1 MDRNKF
7 LERLNSLIEKGRD
20 LANNSTSVRDY
31 DPLKYDIPH
40 YAKCHVWW
48 LSCLN
53 LIRSFFGADHHFYTT
68 FAKASGKWEKVLP
81 SGIKQGIG
89 YPREDMGRAY
99 AVLQYIKEEFEL
111 GLVADAKHLYEAD
124 LFSNLLDQA
133 FELAEKGYLV
143 GSAVYSRL
151 IIENFINDL
160 CRVKKVE
167 LDEKDKLPQ
176 KLTKLRKKGVFD
188 LPVERLIQGKYDVGT
203 YAVHGKEEFN
213 KYSKEDIIDLLQTI
227 RDKILTIR

>member
-1 MDRNKF
+1 M
-7 LERLNSLIEKGRD
+7 
-20 LANNSTSVRDY
+20 
-31 DPLKYDIPH
+31 
-40 YAKCHVWW
+40 
-48 LSCLN
+48 
-53 LIRSFFGADHHFYTT
+53 RSFFGADHHFYTN
-68 FAKASGKWEKVLP
+68 FKNADGQWKNVVAKDVRQP
-81 SGIKQGIG
+81 VR
-89 YPREDMGRAY
+89 YPRKDMVKAY
-99 AVLQYIKEEFEL
+99 AVLLYIKKEFEL
-111 GLVADAKHLYEAD
+111 GLVADTKHLYEAD

-143 GSAVYSRL
+143 GSAGYCRL

-167 LDEKDKLPQ
+167 LDEKDNLPR

-188 LPVERLIQGKYDVGT
+188 LPVERLIQGKYDIGT

-213 KYSKEDIIDLLQTI
+213 RYSKEEIIDLLQTV

>member
-1 MDRNKF
+1 MDRIQF
-7 LERLNSLIEKGRD
+7 LERLKSLIDEGRD
-20 LANNSTSVRDY
+20 LTNKSIPVRHY

-40 YAKCHVWW
+40 HVKCHAWW

-53 LIRSFFGADHHFYTT
+53 LIQSFFGADHQFYTN
-68 FAKASGKWEKVLP
+68 FENASGKWKKV
-81 SGIKQGIG
+81 SSKGASQGIR
-89 YPREDMGRAY
+89 YPREDMAKAY
-99 AVLQYIKEEFEL
+99 AVLQYIKDEFEL
-111 GLVADAKHLYEAD
+111 GLVADARHLYEAD

-143 GSAVYSRL
+143 GSAVYCRL

-188 LPVERLIQGKYDVGT
+188 LPVERLIQGEYDVGT

-227 RDKILTIR
+227 RDKILTIQ